1 MEVKSNSIK
10 KEGNDWREGEGIVKK
25 QNITMG
31 MEVKSNGIKKKGDD
45 QHDDEGIVKKQN
57 VTMVMEVFDCPVC
70 STPLRPPIFQCSK
83 GSFICLPCHEK
94 LPESERTVS
103 QRCYGMERV
112 VKNIFIPCKHGC
124 TNKNK
129 IPYYRKEEHER
140 SCPEGP
146 CICPVFGCDFFA
158 PTTVLLDHLTT
169 LHEFPSKSIE

>member
-70 STPLRPPIFQCSK
+70 STPLRPPIFQVNELHS
-83 GSFICLPCHEK
+83 
-94 LPESERTVS
+94 
-103 QRCYGMERV
+103 
-112 VKNIFIPCKHGC
+112 C
-124 TNKNK
+124 TYECQNQQN
-129 IPYYRKEEHER
+129 
-140 SCPEGP
+140 C
-146 CICPVFGCDFFA
+146 FG
-158 PTTVLLDHLTT
+158 VL
-169 LHEFPSKSIE
+169 II